1 MYDREYFGC
10 DHRTIT
16 TARNVEW
23 NQYSV
28 KANAISNMIHSC
40 FMLEM
45 PKLPFETVHTI
56 NLLARCGDLS
66 RYAVLRVG
74 PRTLKL

>member
-1 MYDREYFGC
+1 MRPSHYY
-10 DHRTIT
+10 HRKERRMESI
-16 TARNVEW
+16 
-23 NQYSV
+23 
-28 KANAISNMIHSC
+28 ANAISNMIHSC

-66 RYAVLRVG
+66 RHAVLRVG